1 VPAGRTIDDLVQM
14 IDIMPTML
22 DLTGIAHPDGLQ
34 GQSLIPFLSAAAGTG
49 GWPGWTPRPAISE
62 RVPTTDN
69 APPSQSRE
77 SVSIIDG
84 NWKLIHNAVRPG
96 DLPEFELFDYYQD
109 PLNLK
114 NIAADHPE
122 VVARLSKAIAGWKQM
137 ATAARVKPDAESTK
151 ALSAE
156 ELQRLRSL
164 GYVR

>member
-1 VPAGRTIDDLVQM
+1 M
-14 IDIMPTML
+14 
-22 DLTGIAHPDGLQ
+22 
-34 GQSLIPFLSAAAGTG
+34 
-49 GWPGWTPRPAISE
+49 
-62 RVPTTDN
+62 
-69 APPSQSRE
+69 RE

-84 NWKLIHNAVRPG
+84 NWKLIHNTVRPD

-114 NIAADHPE
+114 NVAADHPE
-122 VVARLSKAIAGWKQM
+122 VIARLSKAIGGWKQM
-137 ATAARVKPDAESTK
+137 ATAARVKPDTESTK